1 MEWFQTALERRNKSV
16 VNNAKLAMTN
26 MADMMKTQNTRLS
39 MLENVVGSFETLA
52 VDALQGEINSLQK
65 RKRELALEME
75 TEKNMYQENIEWMM
89 LKKDWNKLPAI
100 DGRSLDMLALFGDV
114 MVFTPEV
121 SQRIICKLAEQIK
134 RNQLSDPLEEYLS

>member
-1 MEWFQTALERRNKSV
+1 MSQMSNKIIKFPNTPENQLS
-16 VNNAKLAMTN
+16 NA
-26 MADMMKTQNTRLS
+26 
-39 MLENVVGSFETLA
+39 
-52 VDALQGEINSLQK
+52 QK
-65 RKRELALEME
+65 LALEME

-89 LKKDWNKLPAI
+89 LKKDWDKLPAI

-134 RNQLSDPLEEYLS
+134 RNQLADPLEEYL

>member
-1 MEWFQTALERRNKSV
+1 MNQMSSKIIKFPNTPENQLS
-16 VNNAKLAMTN
+16 NA
-26 MADMMKTQNTRLS
+26 
-39 MLENVVGSFETLA
+39 
-52 VDALQGEINSLQK
+52 QK
-65 RKRELALEME
+65 LALEME

-89 LKKDWNKLPAI
+89 LKKDWDKLPAI

-134 RNQLSDPLEEYLS
+134 RNQLSDPLEEYL

>member
-1 MEWFQTALERRNKSV
+1 MSQTSNKVIKFPNTPANQLSET
-16 VNNAKLAMTN
+16 AKLAM
-26 MADMMKTQNTRLS
+26 
-39 MLENVVGSFETLA
+39 
-52 VDALQGEINSLQK
+52 
-65 RKRELALEME
+65 EME

-89 LKKDWNKLPAI
+89 LKNDWDKLPDI

-134 RNQLSDPLEEYLS
+134 KNQITDPLEEYLR